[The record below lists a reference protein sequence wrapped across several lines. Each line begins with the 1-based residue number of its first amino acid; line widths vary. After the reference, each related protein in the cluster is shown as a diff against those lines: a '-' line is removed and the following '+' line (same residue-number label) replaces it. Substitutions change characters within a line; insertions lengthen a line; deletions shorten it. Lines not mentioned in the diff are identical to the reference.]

1 MKCAKKALLDGTRE
15 ASLTKEDLADIIN
28 VGIEELLR
36 LRFEL
41 PAFSTIHRTAQYAK
55 TQVNKQIYGQVTA
68 ELGNRRPRADKCS
81 FKSKILAKPDR
92 TGKLLKMSPESQP

>member
-1 MKCAKKALLDGTRE
+1 LITERNLALTKRNSSWLITDEIAKKFLLDATRE

-28 VGIEELLR
+28 AGVEELLR

-55 TQVNKQIYGQVTA
+55 TQVNKQIYGQVT
-68 ELGNRRPRADKCS
+68 
-81 FKSKILAKPDR
+81 
-92 TGKLLKMSPESQP
+92 TH